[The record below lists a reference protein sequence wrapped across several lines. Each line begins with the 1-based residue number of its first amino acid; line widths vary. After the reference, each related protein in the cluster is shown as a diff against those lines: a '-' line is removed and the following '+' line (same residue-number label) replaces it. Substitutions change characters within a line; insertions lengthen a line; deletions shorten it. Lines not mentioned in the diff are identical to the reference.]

1 MNQISSKRIPF
12 IKINSISSRQI
23 VVFVHWEKIILLPL
37 LFNAIFLY
45 GCIFLNSILMHT
57 HLPGY
62 EFNWDV
68 FYHNFLLSYI
78 FFHDEYTKCSN
89 EFCILYNIL
98 FYEIVTD
105 RQGSRNHRLIV
116 NSPPSS
122 AIFTETF
129 FLTAKQHQN
138 QKIKLGSS
146 GKSYENINLIFFKKK
161 TVLLNSFFK
170 KMYR

>member
-78 FFHDEYTKCSN
+78 FFHDEYTNCSN

-105 RQGSRNHRLIV
+105 SHFNWD
-116 NSPPSS
+116 
-122 AIFTETF
+122 FF
-129 FLTAKQHQN
+129 FLQLNST
-138 QKIKLGSS
+138 KI
-146 GKSYENINLIFFKKK
+146 IKKK
-161 TVLLNSFFK
+161 LN
-170 KMYR
+170 

>member
-57 HLPGY
+57 HTPTWLWIQLGCFLPQFFIELY
-62 EFNWDV
+62 F
-68 FYHNFLLSYI
+68 
-78 FFHDEYTKCSN
+78 FFHDEYTICSN
-89 EFCILYNIL
+89 EFCILYNVL

-105 RQGSRNHRLIV
+105 SHFNWD
-116 NSPPSS
+116 
-122 AIFTETF
+122 FF
-129 FLTAKQHQN
+129 FLQLDST
-138 QKIKLGSS
+138 KIK
-146 GKSYENINLIFFKKK
+146 KIN
-161 TVLLNSFFK
+161 
-170 KMYR
+170 